1 MSLALLLVLQASSPA
16 APRDAPLAIDF
27 DLARVRPADPCKEP
41 AGSEIVVCGRRPSGG
56 GYPMAEMERRYR
68 NKPIVAETGIG
79 GGATARA
86 YVEQVEIAPGMVSKR
101 AMVGIRI
108 PF

>member
-1 MSLALLLVLQASSPA
+1 MALLLALQAPA
-16 APRDAPLAIDF
+16 AAAAAPLRIDF

-41 AGSEIVVCGRRPSGG
+41 TGSEIVVCGRRPSGA

-68 NKPIVAETGIG
+68 RRPLAAETGIG

-86 YVEQVEIAPGMVSKR
+86 YVEGVEMGQGMVSKR
-101 AMVGIRI
+101 VMVGIRV

>member
-1 MSLALLLVLQASSPA
+1 MSLALLLALQAPA
-16 APRDAPLAIDF
+16 AAAAGPLPIDF
-27 DLARVRPADPCKEP
+27 DLARVRPSDPCKEP
-41 AGSEIVVCGRRPSGG
+41 TGSEIVVCGRRQGRG

-68 NKPIVAETGIG
+68 HKPLVAETGIG

-86 YVEQVEIAPGMVSKR
+86 YVEGVEIAPGVVSRR
-101 AMVGIRI
+101 AKVGIRL